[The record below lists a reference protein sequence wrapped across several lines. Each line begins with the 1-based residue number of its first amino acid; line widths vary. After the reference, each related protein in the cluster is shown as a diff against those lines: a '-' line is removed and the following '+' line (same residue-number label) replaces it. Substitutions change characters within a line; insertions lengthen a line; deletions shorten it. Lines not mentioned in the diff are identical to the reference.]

1 MGMFRRNVYALNHQ
15 RPEAHQVVSYLTTRG
30 QNASA
35 HSVGLEKSSDHPG
48 TAVGRCRHLPL
59 LLPTQALLSVTLICG
74 SFPLECT
81 TGSQSRAM
89 VVALSADGPRYF
101 GQDLMSSSRWR
112 SIIVYHL
119 CVTSCT
125 VNSRPSRLRSRSHL
139 SFQVNYSDFD
149 TRFVNSAV
157 AYGCSSPVSVGKVL
171 HPPPRT
177 FPHLGS
183 IQGTPVRAPT
193 SLSVIPILLTAQP
206 LLS

>member
-1 MGMFRRNVYALNHQ
+1 MFWRSAYALNHQ
-15 RPEAHQVVSYLTTRG
+15 RPEAHQKVSYLTTRG
-30 QNASA
+30 QNAFT
-35 HSVGLEKSSDHPG
+35 HSVGLEKSSEHPG

-59 LLPTQALLSVTLICG
+59 LLPTKALLSVNLICG

-101 GQDLMSSSRWR
+101 AQDLMSSSRQR
-112 SIIVYHL
+112 STIAYHP

-125 VNSRPSRLRSRSHL
+125 VNSRPSRLRSRSQF
-139 SFQVNYSDFD
+139 SFQVKHSDFD
-149 TRFVNSAV
+149 TRFGNSAV
-157 AYGCSSPVSVGKVL
+157 AYGCFSPASVGKVV
-171 HPPPRT
+171 HPRPRT

-193 SLSVIPILLTAQP
+193 SLSVVSILFTAQP